1 MALNLANVISTDTF
15 QTWLTRTNQ
24 IIERA
29 SNTTPD
35 ALTFIGNTA
44 VVPHSEGKLFYD
56 NSVDTLRYFA
66 SANTSIAVGHE
77 VNIYV
82 KNNTGSVI
90 PKGSAVYSD
99 GEDNA
104 IPTIQL
110 SKADAEST
118 HDVLG
123 LTKEE
128 INVGDTGHV
137 TVTGIVFTD
146 TSSFSVGNQLYVS
159 PTTAGALT
167 ATEPT
172 FPNFP
177 VRIGKVLLSSATQGC
192 ILVSIVDETFGE
204 IRSTENARVD
214 GNLTVAG
221 NFSVLGSETI
231 TSVTNLQVDDSFVY
245 LNGGDTL
252 VANTTLVTGLSDLT
266 FKGHYN
272 GGNTVTY
279 YIKIDNTNPGNPDTF
294 SWSLDNFSSTEA
306 ANVAITGA
314 QQLLRWGISAQFVA
328 NTGHTAGD
336 IWTSPAAPINI
347 DTGWASN
354 RNVGQAA
361 GGYTHLGMFLD
372 ASDTRFKVFQ
382 SYRPSV
388 GGTINVSDPSFE
400 YGLVQANTFYST
412 GSGQI
417 IIPTGNTNQRVSDT
431 LGSLRYN
438 TEAGQFEGY
447 GAEGWGQIGGG
458 GLGKFLFKNS
468 NYVAS
473 TGDRIAANT
482 AGGGFTITLPASPAQ
497 DDIVEIIDEDN
508 TFNSGN
514 LTVARNGSTIE
525 NVAQDLVA
533 DISGTNFYCQYD
545 GTTWRVFGLAT
556 GTQYFAG
563 TLSVNALD
571 VTESVTANTGSF
583 TGTVSAQTGS
593 FTGTVSAQDFNSTS
607 DIAFKQDISTITD
620 ASSVINKLR
629 GVSFKWK
636 NSEQSSYGLVAQ
648 ELENVVPNLVTKNVD
663 GTKSVKYNGLIGF
676 LIESNKQLQQRI
688 EALEQK
694 LQDN

>member
-1 MALNLANVISTDTF
+1 MALNLANVQTTDTF
-15 QTWLTRTNQ
+15 STWLTRTNQ
-24 IIERA
+24 IIDRA

-56 NSVDTLRYFA
+56 SSVDSLRYFA
-66 SANTSIAVGHE
+66 SANTSIAIGHE

-104 IPTIQL
+104 VPTVQL
-110 SKADAEST
+110 SRADAEST

-128 INVGDTGHV
+128 INAGDTGHI

-146 TSSFSVGNQLYVS
+146 TSSFSVGNLLYVS

-177 VRIGKVLLSSATQGC
+177 VRVGKVLLSSATQGC

-204 IRSTENARVD
+204 IRATEDARVD
-214 GNLTVAG
+214 GSLTVAG
-221 NFSVLGSETI
+221 NFNVLGSETI
-231 TSVTNLQVDDSFVY
+231 TSVTNLEVDDSFVY

-252 VANTTLVTGLSDLT
+252 VANTTLVTGLNDFT

-279 YIKIDNTNPGNPDTF
+279 YVKIDNTNPGNPDTF

-314 QQLLRWGISAQFVA
+314 EQLLRWGISAQFVA

-336 IWTSPAAPINI
+336 IWTAPAALVNI

-361 GGYTHLGMFLD
+361 GGYTHLGVFFD
-372 ASDTRFKVFQ
+372 VTDERFKFFQ

-388 GGTINVSDPSFE
+388 SGNINTSHDSFQYGSITANNITVSSATVNGTLTAQEVNATSDMRLKMNINPIEGALDKVMRLAGVEFDWVDSSKRSIGVVAQQVEEVLPELVHTDKDGYKSVS
-400 YGLVQANTFYST
+400 Y
-412 GSGQI
+412 
-417 IIPTGNTNQRVSDT
+417 
-431 LGSLRYN
+431 
-438 TEAGQFEGY
+438 
-447 GAEGWGQIGGG
+447 
-458 GLGKFLFKNS
+458 
-468 NYVAS
+468 
-473 TGDRIAANT
+473 
-482 AGGGFTITLPASPAQ
+482 
-497 DDIVEIIDEDN
+497 
-508 TFNSGN
+508 GN
-514 LTVARNGSTIE
+514 LTALLIE
-525 NVAQDLVA
+525 AVKE
-533 DISGTNFYCQYD
+533 
-545 GTTWRVFGLAT
+545 
-556 GTQYFAG
+556 
-563 TLSVNALD
+563 LS
-571 VTESVTANTGSF
+571 
-583 TGTVSAQTGS
+583 QT
-593 FTGTVSAQDFNSTS
+593 
-607 DIAFKQDISTITD
+607 
-620 ASSVINKLR
+620 INK
-629 GVSFKWK
+629 
-636 NSEQSSYGLVAQ
+636 
-648 ELENVVPNLVTKNVD
+648 
-663 GTKSVKYNGLIGF
+663 I
-676 LIESNKQLQQRI
+676 SNNQPDK
-688 EALEQK
+688 
-694 LQDN
+694 

>member
-1 MALNLANVISTDTF
+1 
-15 QTWLTRTNQ
+15 
-24 IIERA
+24 
-29 SNTTPD
+29 
-35 ALTFIGNTA
+35 
-44 VVPHSEGKLFYD
+44 
-56 NSVDTLRYFA
+56 
-66 SANTSIAVGHE
+66 
-77 VNIYV
+77 
-82 KNNTGSVI
+82 
-90 PKGSAVYSD
+90 
-99 GEDNA
+99 
-104 IPTIQL
+104 
-110 SKADAEST
+110 
-118 HDVLG
+118 
-123 LTKEE
+123 
-128 INVGDTGHV
+128 
-137 TVTGIVFTD
+137 
-146 TSSFSVGNQLYVS
+146 
-159 PTTAGALT
+159 
-167 ATEPT
+167 
-172 FPNFP
+172 
-177 VRIGKVLLSSATQGC
+177 
-192 ILVSIVDETFGE
+192 
-204 IRSTENARVD
+204 
-214 GNLTVAG
+214 
-221 NFSVLGSETI
+221 
-231 TSVTNLQVDDSFVY
+231 
-245 LNGGDTL
+245 
-252 VANTTLVTGLSDLT
+252 
-266 FKGHYN
+266 
-272 GGNTVTY
+272 
-279 YIKIDNTNPGNPDTF
+279 
-294 SWSLDNFSSTEA
+294 
-306 ANVAITGA
+306 
-314 QQLLRWGISAQFVA
+314 
-328 NTGHTAGD
+328 
-336 IWTSPAAPINI
+336 
-347 DTGWASN
+347 
-354 RNVGQAA
+354 
-361 GGYTHLGMFLD
+361 MFLD

-468 NYVAS
+468 NYIAS

-482 AGGGFTITLPASPAQ
+482 AGGGFTITLPTSPAQ
-497 DDIVEIIDEDN
+497 DDIVEIIDENN

-583 TGTVSAQTGS
+583 TGTVSAQ
-593 FTGTVSAQDFNSTS
+593 DFNSTS

-620 ASSVINKLR
+620 ASSIINKLR

-636 NSEQSSYGLVAQ
+636 NNQQSSYGLVAQ